1 MASRYY
7 ICTVAEETQ
16 DHILFECSF
25 AQRCWELIANNM
37 HHHLRIA
44 NREEMFIKCGN
55 ESPLLQDLWKAA
67 SIACLVAIWRNR
79 NGVIYG
85 SKKSSISSVMFQVR
99 GAVKRVSHALLI
111 HQHSIVHGLSSDAFI
126 ASSLV
131 HMYSKFGDIYNAR
144 RVFDCMPV
152 RNVVPWTAIIASYSR
167 VGDVDMAFYLFSDMR
182 VEGVKPNSVTILG
195 LLSGVSVVRQAECVH
210 ASVVRFGFEGDLV
223 LMNSLLNVYGKCG
236 GVDSAWELFKWM
248 DHKDIVSWNS
258 MISGYSQNGYVRESV
273 ELLNR
278 MRVEG
283 VEPDYQTFG
292 SVVSAVANGFVHGLG
307 KLIHGQVLTS
317 GFIGDMHVNT
327 TLIAMYLKFGNVD
340 DAFRLF
346 DWIADRD
353 VVSWTAIISGLVQN
367 DRADEALCVFREM
380 LDSGVRPSSTTI
392 ASGLAACAQLG
403 SFGWGS
409 SIHGYVLR
417 QRMRVDMA
425 VQNSLVTMYAKC
437 GHLEQSWFVF
447 DSALDKDVVTW
458 NAIVAGY
465 AQNGHLHRSLFL
477 FEKMT
482 VANERPDFITVVSL
496 LQMCASLGALQQ
508 GKWIHSFV
516 IRNGIG
522 PCISIH
528 TALIDMYSKCGD
540 LCRAQKC
547 FDEMPEQDVVSWS
560 SIIAGYGSHGKG
572 ESALRMYYDFL
583 SSGIRPNH
591 VTFLAILSSCS
602 HTGFVSE
609 GLRIFKSMTE
619 DFKIEPKL
627 EHHACIVDLLSRAG
641 KVQEAYEFVKRM
653 FQQPSIDV
661 MGILLDACRVYGYD
675 ELGDVIS
682 REIITLKP
690 ESAGNFVQL
699 AHNYAS
705 LGRWD
710 GVGETWMQMRS
721 LGLKKV
727 PGWSSIELHG
737 IISTFFVDH
746 TSHPQYAEMMFM
758 LNMLSTE
765 MQDST
770 TNVRTDFD
778 EELAR

>member
-1 MASRYY
+1 
-7 ICTVAEETQ
+7 
-16 DHILFECSF
+16 
-25 AQRCWELIANNM
+25 
-37 HHHLRIA
+37 
-44 NREEMFIKCGN
+44 
-55 ESPLLQDLWKAA
+55 
-67 SIACLVAIWRNR
+67 
-79 NGVIYG
+79 
-85 SKKSSISSVMFQVR
+85 
-99 GAVKRVSHALLI
+99 
-111 HQHSIVHGLSSDAFI
+111 
-126 ASSLV
+126 
-131 HMYSKFGDIYNAR
+131 
-144 RVFDCMPV
+144 
-152 RNVVPWTAIIASYSR
+152 
-167 VGDVDMAFYLFSDMR
+167 
-182 VEGVKPNSVTILG
+182 
-195 LLSGVSVVRQAECVH
+195 
-210 ASVVRFGFEGDLV
+210 
-223 LMNSLLNVYGKCG
+223 
-236 GVDSAWELFKWM
+236 
-248 DHKDIVSWNS
+248 
-258 MISGYSQNGYVRESV
+258 MISGYSQNEYVRESV

-283 VEPDYQTFG
+283 VEPDYQIFG

-307 KLIHGQVLTS
+307 KLIHGQVSTS
-317 GFIGDMHVNT
+317 GFIGDMLVDT
-327 TLIAMYLKFGNVD
+327 TLIGMYLKFGNVD

-346 DWIADRD
+346 DQIADRD
-353 VVSWTAIISGLVQN
+353 VVSWTAIISGLVLN
-367 DRADEALCVFREM
+367 DRSDEALCVFREM

-392 ASGLAACAQLG
+392 ASGLAACAHLD
-403 SFGWGS
+403 SFDWGS
-409 SIHGYVLR
+409 STHGYVIR
-417 QRMRVDMA
+417 QRMRVDVA

-447 DSALDKDVVTW
+447 DSTLEKDVVTW

-465 AQNGHLHRSLFL
+465 AQTGHLHRSLFL
-477 FEKMT
+477 FEKMRD
-482 VANERPDFITVVSL
+482 ANERPDFITVVSL
-496 LQMCASLGALQQ
+496 LQMCASPGALQQ
-508 GKWIHSFV
+508 GKRIHSFV

-528 TALIDMYSKCGD
+528 TALIDMYLKCGD

-547 FDEMPEQDVVSWS
+547 FDEMPEQDVVSCS
-560 SIIAGYGSHGKG
+560 TIIAGYGSHGKG

-583 SSGIRPNH
+583 CSRIRPNH

-602 HTGFVSE
+602 HAGFFCE

-627 EHHACIVDLLSRAG
+627 EHRACIVDLLSQAG
-641 KVQEAYEFVKRM
+641 KVQEVYEFVKRM

-661 MGILLDACRVYGYD
+661 MWVYGYD
-675 ELGDVIS
+675 ELGDVIY
-682 REIITLKP
+682 RELITLNP

-699 AHNYAS
+699 VHNYAS

-710 GVGETWMQMRS
+710 GVGKTWMQMRS

-770 TNVRTDFD
+770 TNVRTDSM
-778 EELAR
+778 RN